1 MITLR
6 ELWIDGF
13 GCLRTNERPFRFV
26 TDRVNLF
33 LDDNETG
40 KTTLQ
45 MAIVAALFGVE
56 HHSQKLRTTLRPH
69 QDHWFPF
76 GGEPFGARLRLDLDA
91 RQLEVRWDFQA
102 NDCHVIDLG
111 NNRDVTE
118 EFTPGK
124 NNDQLGQR
132 LLGLTIEEFVKTA
145 LVRHDDLHAVREARG
160 LDQVVQRFADTSA
173 GDATVAG
180 AREVLRAALDRYP
193 GTMLKEGG
201 KVENEIKRLE
211 ARIAE
216 LSAELESLE
225 AERASLADEEAE
237 YRRLCE
243 LRDQARHRVAELE
256 YLAHDAEL
264 SEVRKQIEEA
274 QSRQKQL
281 ADLQAEADQLADVAD
296 FPADQ
301 EHNLTA
307 WHVELI
313 AATGRADNAL
323 SEAERLEQNIIRPA
337 QEELHALG
345 RIAEVADSDLND
357 LTELL
362 GKTADFE
369 KREEQLHKRIAHEEQ
384 QLEESGASVE
394 ELDRLEKRF
403 ADLHPDDSQFLTD
416 YERAAAR
423 AESERAEIEKHHR
436 DAASRIEEIKEQRL
450 AAHDRARRLLLVGAG
465 IGAAGVVLGIALAFV
480 SLWVGLGT
488 GAALLVAGA
497 ATALKARANAAR
509 AEQLRDDE
517 LQQARNTLA
526 ELEKN
531 LEKQAAAERQRDQR
545 LRSLAHHFDYE
556 QPEVLL
562 EDHASLDKLRRQ
574 CGTLI
579 DLRKRLPD
587 IEAERT
593 EIESQVDALFESY
606 GLTRQENLPLS
617 ETLRELQKRMQ
628 RAIDLRRTIAQTTE
642 AVRKHRDEHAKQA
655 QRARELEENIYSLF
669 ERAGLSRPASLEEGI
684 TLFNQRL
691 NRHKRFKQLTDDLIP
706 QLAATVVP
714 PHQVQAWKAQA
725 ERLHRVVANLREER
739 PEVVAL
745 EVTATAADYRR
756 QLDEATREADTVH
769 QKAEQAGQRVVRL
782 LERYSERRPA
792 LETELADLR
801 ARLARATRHK
811 QAIELAV
818 EVLDEVSRSVHGQWA
833 TELNETTAR
842 FLSRIVP
849 TLHGLKFDSD
859 LTFGVWHPSSPT
871 PIRSAETTPV
881 LSSGTWDQLYLA
893 VRLGL
898 CQFMARRG
906 NANILLL
913 DDPFAHFDDIR
924 FQATM
929 KLFGELAHENFQI
942 LLFSC
947 QRQRFRWLE
956 DSDPRWF
963 NANVSCH
970 NIASIARTRPA
981 P

>member
-1 MITLR
+1 MASGACGPIKSPSASS
-6 ELWIDGF
+6 
-13 GCLRTNERPFRFV
+13 RTASTSSSTTTRRGKRPSRWPSWLPS
-26 TDRVNLF
+26 TEWN
-33 LDDNETG
+33 
-40 KTTLQ
+40 TTARNSKPRYDL
-45 MAIVAALFGVE
+45 
-56 HHSQKLRTTLRPH
+56 TTSRH
-69 QDHWFPF
+69 
-76 GGEPFGARLRLDLDA
+76 
-91 RQLEVRWDFQA
+91 LEVRWNFQT

-118 EFTPGK
+118 EFAPGK
-124 NNDQLGQR
+124 DNDQLGQR

-145 LVRHDDLHAVREARG
+145 LVRHDDLRAVREARG

-201 KVENEIKRLE
+201 KVENEIRRLE
-211 ARIAE
+211 ERIAE
-216 LSAELESLE
+216 VGAELERLE
-225 AERASLADEEAE
+225 AERASLADEEAQ
-237 YRRLCE
+237 YRRLCD

-256 YLAHDAEL
+256 YLARDAEL

-301 EHNLTA
+301 AQDLTA
-307 WHVELI
+307 WQVELI
-313 AATGRADNAL
+313 AATGRAGRAL
-323 SEAERLEQNIIRPA
+323 NEATRLEENTIRPA
-337 QEELHALG
+337 QEALHALG
-345 RIAEVADSDLND
+345 RIAEVTDADLNA

-369 KREEQLHKRIAHEEQ
+369 KREEQLRQRIAHEEQ
-384 QLEESGASVE
+384 QLVEAGAHVE

-403 ADLHPDDSQFLTD
+403 ASLDPDDSQFLTD

-423 AESERAEIEKHHR
+423 ARSERAGIEEDHSQ
-436 DAASRIEEIKEQRL
+436 AASRIEEIKQQRL
-450 AAHDRARRLLLVGAG
+450 AAHDRARRLLLVGSAVGVAGGLLG
-465 IGAAGVVLGIALAFV
+465 IGLAFA
-480 SLWVGLGT
+480 SLWVGVGVGVLLI
-488 GAALLVAGA
+488 AAGIAV
-497 ATALKARANAAR
+497 ALKARGDAAR
-509 AEQLRDDE
+509 AEHLREEE
-517 LQQARNTLA
+517 LQKARNTLA
-526 ELEKN
+526 ELEKT
-531 LEKQAAAERQRDQR
+531 LEEQAAAERQRDQR

-556 QPEVLL
+556 QSEVLL

-574 CGTLI
+574 CGILI
-579 DLRKRLPD
+579 DLRKRIPD
-587 IEAERT
+587 IEAERA
-593 EIESQVDALFESY
+593 EIQSQVDAVFQSY
-606 GLTRQENLPLS
+606 GLYRQGNLPLS
-617 ETLRELQKRMQ
+617 EALRELQKRMQ
-628 RAIDLRRTIAQTTE
+628 RAIDLRRTIAQASE
-642 AVRKHRDEHAKQA
+642 DVAKHRDEHSKQA
-655 QRARELEENIYSLF
+655 QRARELEERIYDLF
-669 ERAGLSRPASLEEGI
+669 ERGGVGRPASLEEGI

-691 NRHKRFKQLTDDLIP
+691 NRHKRFKRLTTDLIP
-706 QLAATVVP
+706 QLSATVVP
-714 PHQVQAWKAQA
+714 PAQVQAWKAQA
-725 ERLHRVVANLREER
+725 ERLHRIVANLREER

-745 EVTATAADYRR
+745 EVAATAADYRR
-756 QLDEATREADTVH
+756 QLDEATREAEAARE
-769 QKAEQAGQRVVRL
+769 QAEQAGQRVVQFL
-782 LERYSERRPA
+782 GHYNEQKPA
-792 LETELADLR
+792 CEAELQDLR
-801 ARLARATRHK
+801 ARLARAARHK
-811 QAIELAV
+811 QAIELAS

-833 TELNETTAR
+833 AELNDSTAR

-859 LTFGVWHPSSPT
+859 LTFGVWHPVAPT
-871 PIRSAETTPV
+871 PVRSVETTPV

-924 FQATM
+924 FQAAM
-929 KLFGELAHENFQI
+929 QLLGELARENFQV

-963 NANVSCH
+963 NDNVSCH
-970 NIASIARTRPA
+970 NISSIARTRPA